1 MIGSTVLYQ
10 LVGTEIMDTKIM
22 SAAVRPRDGKSTRE
36 AVLEAATRLMHL
48 RGYQNTSLDDVLRES
63 GVGKGNFY
71 YHFRSK
77 EDLGYAI
84 LDQLVARFL
93 ERTLEPCFAGADASR
108 LGQVRCFL
116 DRLLEAQRERNCIGG
131 CAMGN
136 LACELSDVHEGFRAR
151 LASVFMAWR
160 ERLTLALCEAQER
173 GEMVN
178 GCRPESIG
186 NFLVAG
192 LEGALLLSKVSRD
205 IGVMEQ
211 CVMELKQYLTL
222 YEVRA

>member
-1 MIGSTVLYQ
+1 M
-10 LVGTEIMDTKIM
+10 
-22 SAAVRPRDGKSTRE
+22 KSTRE
-36 AVLEAATRLMHL
+36 AVLDAATRLMHV

-84 LDQLVARFL
+84 LDQLVALFL
-93 ERTLEPCFAGADASR
+93 ERTLEPCFSGEEASR
-108 LGQVRCFL
+108 LGQIHCFL
-116 DRLLEAQRERNCIGG
+116 DRVLDAQRQRNCVGG

-136 LACELSDVHEGFRAR
+136 LASELSDVHEGFRER
-151 LASVFMAWR
+151 LASVFTAWR
-160 ERLTLALCEAQER
+160 DRLTAALCEAQQR
-173 GEMVN
+173 GEVVE

-186 NFLVAG
+186 QFLVAG
-192 LEGALLLSKVSRD
+192 LEGAILMSKVSKD

-211 CVMELKQYLTL
+211 CVTELKRYLTL
-222 YEVRA
+222 YEVRS